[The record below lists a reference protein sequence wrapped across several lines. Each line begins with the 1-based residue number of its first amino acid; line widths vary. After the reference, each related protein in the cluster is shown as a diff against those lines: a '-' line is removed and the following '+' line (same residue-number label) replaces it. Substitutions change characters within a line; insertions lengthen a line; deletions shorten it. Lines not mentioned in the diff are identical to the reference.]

1 MDRLH
6 DMAPGL
12 FERLERS
19 RWFRREVEAMWKRLY
34 RVAYSWCHDSHLAA
48 DLVQDTMA
56 KALKNRHQLRDQAAL
71 RGWLFVILAN
81 SWRDHCRRVR
91 DTVDIDAI
99 ELGHDSD
106 LEADSDR
113 VELLER
119 VRTAIARLSPDH
131 REVLT
136 LVVLEEMAYDEVAKV
151 LGIPIGTVTSRLCRA
166 REILRRNLHEMGV
179 AGATTAI
186 LRRVK

>member
-1 MDRLH
+1 
-6 DMAPGL
+6 MAPGL

-34 RVAYSWCHDSHLAA
+34 RVAYSWCHDPHLAA

-56 KALKNRHQLRDQAAL
+56 KALKNRHQLRERAAL
-71 RGWLFVILAN
+71 QGWLFVILAN
-81 SWRDHCRRVR
+81 SWRDHCRGFRH
-91 DTVDIDAI
+91 TVDIDAI
-99 ELGHDSD
+99 ELAHDAD
-106 LEADSDR
+106 LETDS
-113 VELLER
+113 ER
-119 VRTAIARLSPDH
+119 NNMLQKLRAAIAQLSTDH

-136 LVVLEEMAYDEVAKV
+136 LVVLEGMAYDEVARV

-166 REILRRNLHEMGV
+166 REILRRKLREPDAADV
-179 AGATTAI
+179 TTAT